1 MRFIDRDIFPNWHFG
16 RYRYALFLEENGG
29 KEDALAVLEELVA
42 ANREI
47 DGAMSACRIQ
57 KYVLLYLQS
66 SDHALTGQQPE
77 AQVDVTRAE
86 ACA

>member
-47 DGAMSACRIQ
+47 DGETYQLAHE
-57 KYVLLYLQS
+57 LLR
-66 SDHALTGQQPE
+66 DWKG
-77 AQVDVTRAE
+77 V
-86 ACA
+86 